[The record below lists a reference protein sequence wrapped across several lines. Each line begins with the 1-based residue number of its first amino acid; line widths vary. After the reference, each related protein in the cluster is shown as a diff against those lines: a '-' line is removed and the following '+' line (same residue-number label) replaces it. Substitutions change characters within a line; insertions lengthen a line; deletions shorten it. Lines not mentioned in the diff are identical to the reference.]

1 MRTLRDVPIKRKL
14 TLLIMLTS
22 SVALLLAAAGFIVAE
37 VFSFRDSMV
46 RNFST
51 MADIVGANST
61 AALAFQD
68 RNAAGETLEALSAV
82 KSLVSAGIYAKDGTM
97 FATYRREDVKKDFL
111 WPARPEDGYR
121 FEAGH
126 FVLFRPILHNGE
138 RIGTVYFQS
147 DMYEMDA
154 RLKLYAG
161 IVALV
166 LLASVSAAFLLSSIL
181 SRVASDP
188 ILQLAETMHVVSRD
202 KNYSVRAVK
211 SDRGELG
218 ALVEGFNDM
227 LAQIQERDVALL
239 KTHDELERRVEER
252 TQELQR
258 QITERIR
265 LEQQLLQSQKMEAV
279 GQLAGGIAHDFNN
292 LLQAILGNVDLA
304 ARGLPQSDPAN
315 KHLQTV
321 KQAGLRA
328 AELTRALLAFS
339 RKTISMPQPLDLRS
353 IVDQVVQL
361 LRHAIDPRIVI
372 ETTAPPELWP
382 IHADPSQMHQVLM
395 NICVNAR
402 DAMPHGGRLTI
413 ALEHLTR
420 DGKEFV
426 CLAVGDTGMGMDAET
441 RRRMFEPFFTT
452 KELGKGTG
460 LGLAVVYGV
469 VTQHGGA
476 LTVDSEPGRGARFVI
491 ELPRST
497 QIPEVVNPPAC
508 RPAPEKSAGETV
520 LVVDDDEVVRQVAC
534 SILTQVGYVVL
545 EAEDG
550 ARAVSIYQQERNCIA
565 AVLLDLTMPKR
576 SGVEVLADLRRIDP
590 AVRVIICSGYSVEAQ
605 GFDLAQLGAT
615 GFLQKPYSLDEMA
628 RAIRQ
633 AIDPAS

>member
-1 MRTLRDVPIKRKL
+1 MRALRDAPIKRKL
-14 TLLIMLTS
+14 VLIIMLTS
-22 SVALLLAAAGFIVAE
+22 SLALLLASSGFILTE
-37 VFSFRDSMV
+37 VFTFRASLA
-46 RNFST
+46 RNLST

-61 AALAFQD
+61 ASLAFKDQG
-68 RNAAGETLEALSAV
+68 AAEETLEALSAV
-82 KSLVSAGIYAKDGTM
+82 KSIVSAGIYAKDGTM
-97 FATYRREDVKKDFL
+97 FATYLREDVNRDFS
-111 WPARPEDGYR
+111 WPARPEDGHR
-121 FEAGH
+121 FESGH
-126 FVLFRPILHNGE
+126 FVLFRPIIHDGE
-138 RIGTVYFQS
+138 KIGTVYLQS
-147 DMYEMDA
+147 DMHEMDA
-154 RLKLYAG
+154 RVQLYAG
-161 IVALV
+161 IVAFLI
-166 LLASVSAAFLLSSIL
+166 LTSAFAAFLLASIL
-181 SRVASDP
+181 SRVVSGP
-188 ILQLAETMHVVSRD
+188 VLRLAETMRVVSRD

-211 SDRGELG
+211 SGRDELG
-218 ALVEGFNDM
+218 ALIEGFNDM
-227 LAQIQERDVALL
+227 LAQIQERDAELQ
-239 KTHDELERRVEER
+239 KAHDELERRVEER
-252 TQELQR
+252 TQELQQ

-292 LLQAILGNVDLA
+292 LLQAIRGNVDLA
-304 ARGLPQSDPAN
+304 AGSLPQSDPAREY
-315 KHLQTV
+315 LQTV

-339 RKTISMPQPLDLRS
+339 RKTIGMPRPLDLRS
-353 IVDQVVQL
+353 IVSEVVQF

-372 ETTAPPELWP
+372 ETSAPPELWHV
-382 IHADPSQMHQVLM
+382 HADPSQMHQVLM
-395 NICVNAR
+395 NLCVNAR

-413 ALEHLTR
+413 ALESLTR
-420 DGKEFV
+420 DGEDFV
-426 CLAVGDTGMGMDAET
+426 RLTVGDTGMGMDAET

-497 QIPEVVNPPAC
+497 QTPEVVSPPAC

-534 SILTQVGYVVL
+534 SILTRVGYVVL

-590 AVRVIICSGYSVEAQ
+590 AVRVILCSGYSVEAQ
-605 GFDLAQLGAT
+605 GLDLAQLGAT

-633 AIDPAS
+633 AIDQAS